1 MQRRT
6 VRFTGTT
13 LAGMQI
19 NETEDTYHDGKPVL
33 DREKAFPE
41 LLLCRQ
47 QQQASTKRVT
57 RRTSMIGNIART
69 TVVGLGLAEEE
80 DENIDENTVIL
91 TDSQSLATSGWTTKY
106 ASFAMLFCVL
116 AEGIQEMSVMPNY
129 PLMVTPNA
137 HPESFTTT
145 YPFGITAAQY
155 VLCAATAIATMVSNL
170 VSGRFADRYGQRKMV
185 LVLTSGTIICNIV
198 KFFVRHSFWA
208 FVAMCFLNGLFTG
221 NVAVAN
227 SYISLIYSDNRQM
240 ADKMISY
247 VTATSIASFSI
258 GGLLTILF
266 PDNLFVPLLVAAGI
280 SFIAALAAFA
290 FVLDPGSYQ
299 KQREHEDQ
307 DDKEDSELPK
317 VLDKKLFFNILCG
330 ALMDN
335 IGSLG
340 ITRKSIQV
348 YSLYAFLCDIHLYI

>member
-1 MQRRT
+1 MGVQPNP
-6 VRFTGTT
+6 TG
-13 LAGMQI
+13 
-19 NETEDTYHDGKPVL
+19 DSYHHGKPVL

-41 LLLCRQ
+41 LLLRRQ
-47 QQQASTKRVT
+47 QQAGRNSRNRGTL
-57 RRTSMIGNIART
+57 RTSMIGNVART

-80 DENIDENTVIL
+80 DDNIDEDTGLL
-91 TDSQSLATSGWTTKY
+91 TDSQSLATSGRTTKY
-106 ASFAMLFCVL
+106 ASYAMLFCVL

-137 HPESFTTT
+137 HPESFATTS
-145 YPFGITAAQY
+145 PFGITAAQY

-170 VSGRFADRYGQRKMV
+170 VAGRFADRYGQRRMV

-198 KFFVRHSFWA
+198 KFFVRRSFWA
-208 FVAMCFLNGLFTG
+208 FTAMCFVNGLFTG

-240 ADKMISY
+240 ADKMIGY

-280 SFIAALAAFA
+280 SFIAVLAAFA

-299 KQREHEDQ
+299 KQRKHEEQ
-307 DDKEDSELPK
+307 DKEDSNSPK
-317 VLDKKLFFNILCG
+317 VLDKKLLFNIVCG
-330 ALMDN
+330 ALADN

-340 ITRKSIQV
+340 ITRRSI
-348 YSLYAFLCDIHLYI
+348 LCMLFFVTFI

>member
-1 MQRRT
+1 MQ
-6 VRFTGTT
+6 GS
-13 LAGMQI
+13 I
-19 NETEDTYHDGKPVL
+19 NTKTRGLYYNGKPVS
-33 DREKAFPE
+33 DREKVFPE

-47 QQQASTKRVT
+47 QGARKFGTMRASVL
-57 RRTSMIGNIART
+57 S
-69 TVVGLGLAEEE
+69 VVGMAEEV
-80 DENIDENTVIL
+80 DTDVHL

-106 ASFAMLFCVL
+106 ASYAMLFCVL

-129 PLMVTPNA
+129 TLMVTPDA

-145 YPFGITAAQY
+145 SPFGITAAQY

-170 VSGRFADRYGQRKMV
+170 VSGRFADIYGQRKMV
-185 LVLTSGTIICNIV
+185 IVLTSGTIICNIV
-198 KFFVRHSFWA
+198 KYFVRRSFWT
-208 FVAMCFLNGLFTG
+208 FTSMCFVNGLFTG

-240 ADKMISY
+240 ADNMIGR

-266 PDNLFVPLLVAAGI
+266 PENLFVPLLVAAGI
-280 SFIAALAAFA
+280 SFLAVLAAFA

-299 KQREHEDQ
+299 KQRKLEDQ
-307 DDKEDSELPK
+307 DKEDRDSDSPK
-317 VLDKKLFFNILCG
+317 VLDKKLLFNIICG

-340 ITRKSIQV
+340 ITRKSMLC
-348 YSLYAFLCDIHLYI
+348 SLYVFPHDIY